1 METKEVKTTTIYQG
15 QDSEGNSA
23 ALVTPEAA
31 VFDEK
36 GICLKDKLADIDPKA
51 LRSLY
56 ETQLAGIEE
65 AGNRELENLK
75 TSQSLLELSFNTD
88 RFTTRKSIPSQKRH
102 KGMIISYMEYNMP
115 ILECYVGDTVGGT
128 TNGDE
133 LFANDTNWQ
142 LLNTSPQVIE
152 MMGSTVSGSSLE
164 GFKAYHTII
173 YMGNTPNVSKG
184 SSLGEVSYMIMDNT
198 PNSPTFQNKA
208 ARDGTTIE
216 IYTPSQSEPYYL
228 YVKHI
233 VSDNSLEN
241 HTYSHLI
248 PADCIG
254 HMKLVWLNELNSFFV
269 IRESINQ

>member
-1 METKEVKTTTIYQG
+1 METKKVKTTTIYQG

-36 GICLKDKLADIDPKA
+36 GICLKDKLANIDPEA

-75 TSQSLLELSFNTD
+75 TSQNLLELSFDTD

-102 KGMIISYMEYNMP
+102 KGMIISYIEYNMP
-115 ILECYVGDTVGGT
+115 ILECYVGDTI
-128 TNGDE
+128 NDE
-133 LFANDTNWQ
+133 LFAKDINWQ
-142 LLNTSPQVIE
+142 LLNTSPQIIE
-152 MMGSTVSGSSLE
+152 MIGSTVSGSSLE

-173 YMGNTPNVSKG
+173 YMGNTPKVRKG
-184 SSLGEVSYMIMDNT
+184 GSLGKVSYMIMDNT

-233 VSDNSLEN
+233 VSDDPSEN

-269 IRESINQ
+269 IRESFDQ

>member
-1 METKEVKTTTIYQG
+1 MEPKKVKTTTIYQG

-36 GICLKDKLADIDPKA
+36 GICLKDKLANIDPEA
-51 LRSLY
+51 LRNLY

-75 TSQSLLELSFNTD
+75 TSQNLLELSFDTD
-88 RFTTRKSIPSQKRH
+88 RFTTRKSIPVQKRR
-102 KGMIISYMEYNMP
+102 KGMIITYIEYNMP
-115 ILECYVGDTVGGT
+115 ILECYIGNTLERDNTFSS
-128 TNGDE
+128 D
-133 LFANDTNWQ
+133 DNWQ

-152 MMGSTVSGSSLE
+152 MIGATVSGSSLE
-164 GFKAYHTII
+164 GSKAYHTLI
-173 YMGNTPNVSKG
+173 YMGNTPKVSKG

-233 VSDNSLEN
+233 VSDNPLEN

-254 HMKLVWLNELNSFFV
+254 HMKLVWLNKLNSFFV
-269 IRESINQ
+269 TRESFDQ

>member
-1 METKEVKTTTIYQG
+1 METKEVKTTTIYHG

-88 RFTTRKSIPSQKRH
+88 RFTTRKSIPIQKRH
-102 KGMIISYMEYNMP
+102 KGMIISYIEYNMP
-115 ILECYVGDTVGGT
+115 ILECYVGYTVGDGDN

-142 LLNTSPQVIE
+142 LFNTSPQIISQI
-152 MMGSTVSGSSLE
+152 GASVSGTKLSDL
-164 GFKAYHTII
+164 KAYHTII
-173 YMGNTPNVSKG
+173 YIG
-184 SSLGEVSYMIMDNT
+184 SSKS
-198 PNSPTFQNKA
+198 PNENLLYTITDDDTNLPTFKNKA

-216 IYTPSQSEPYYL
+216 IYTLPQSEPYYL

-233 VSDNSLEN
+233 VSDNPLEN

-269 IRESINQ
+269 IRESIDQ

>member
-1 METKEVKTTTIYQG
+1 MNAKEVKTTTIYHG

-88 RFTTRKSIPSQKRH
+88 RFTTRKSIPIQKRH

-115 ILECYVGDTVGGT
+115 ILECYVGDTVGDGDN

-142 LLNTSPQVIE
+142 LLNTSPQIISQI
-152 MMGSTVSGSSLE
+152 GASVSGTKLSYL
-164 GFKAYHTII
+164 KAYHTII
-173 YMGNTPNVSKG
+173 YMGSSKSPNEN
-184 SSLGEVSYMIMDNT
+184 LSYTITDDDTNL
-198 PNSPTFQNKA
+198 PTFKNKA

-216 IYTPSQSEPYYL
+216 IYTLPQSEPSTL
-228 YVKHI
+228 VVNHM
-233 VSDNSLEN
+233 VSDNPLEN

-269 IRESINQ
+269 IRESIDQ

>member
-1 METKEVKTTTIYQG
+1 MEPKKVKTTTIYQG
-15 QDSEGNSA
+15 QDSNGNPA

-36 GICLKDKLADIDPKA
+36 GICLKDKLANIDPEA

-75 TSQSLLELSFNTD
+75 TSQNLLELSFDTD
-88 RFTTRKSIPSQKRH
+88 RFTTRKSIPVQKRR
-102 KGMIISYMEYNMP
+102 KGMIISYIEYNMP

-128 TNGDE
+128 TNEDE
-133 LFANDTNWQ
+133 LFANDINWQ

-152 MMGSTVSGSSLE
+152 MIGSTISGSSLE

-173 YMGNTPNVSKG
+173 YMGNTPKVSKG

-233 VSDNSLEN
+233 VSDKPSEN

-269 IRESINQ
+269 TRESINQ

>member
-88 RFTTRKSIPSQKRH
+88 RFTTRKYIPSQKRH

-115 ILECYVGDTVGGT
+115 ILECYVGDTVGDT
-128 TNGDE
+128 TIGDDP
-133 LFANDTNWQ
+133 FANDTNWQ
-142 LLNTSPQVIE
+142 LLNTSPQIISQI
-152 MMGSTVSGSSLE
+152 GASVSGTTFANLRS
-164 GFKAYHTII
+164 YHTIT
-173 YMGNTPNVSKG
+173 YLG
-184 SSLGEVSYMIMDNT
+184 SSESYNRNITYTIQDNYDDNVPTFENNARDGITMEFYSLPQSDESWLEVSYSKTSKDPIRY
-198 PNSPTFQNKA
+198 S
-208 ARDGTTIE
+208 
-216 IYTPSQSEPYYL
+216 L
-228 YVKHI
+228 YV
-233 VSDNSLEN
+233 
-241 HTYSHLI
+241 
-248 PADCIG
+248 PANYIG
-254 HMKLVWLNELNSFFV
+254 HIKLVWLNKLKGFFV
-269 IRESINQ
+269 TRTTYESINQ

>member
-1 METKEVKTTTIYQG
+1 METKEVKTTTIYHG

-56 ETQLAGIEE
+56 ETQLAGIED

-88 RFTTRKSIPSQKRH
+88 RFTTRKSIPIQKRH
-102 KGMIISYMEYNMP
+102 KGMIISYIEYNMP

-142 LLNTSPQVIE
+142 LLNTSPQILSLI
-152 MMGSTVSGSSLE
+152 GASVSGTKLSYL
-164 GFKAYHTII
+164 KAYHTII
-173 YMGNTPNVSKG
+173 YIG
-184 SSLGEVSYMIMDNT
+184 SSKSHNENLSYTIIDDDTNL
-198 PNSPTFQNKA
+198 PTFKNKA

-216 IYTPSQSEPYYL
+216 IYTLPQSEPSTL
-228 YVKHI
+228 VVNHR
-233 VSDNSLEN
+233 VSDNPLEN

-269 IRESINQ
+269 IRESIDQ

>member
-1 METKEVKTTTIYQG
+1 METKEVKTTTIYHG

-65 AGNRELENLK
+65 AGNMELENLK

-102 KGMIISYMEYNMP
+102 KGMIISYIEYNMP
-115 ILECYVGDTVGGT
+115 ILECYVGDTIGDT
-128 TNGDE
+128 TSGND

-142 LLNTSPQVIE
+142 LLNTSPQILSQI
-152 MMGSTVSGSSLE
+152 GASVSGTSFENLRS
-164 GFKAYHTII
+164 YHTIT
-173 YMGNTPNVSKG
+173 YLG
-184 SSLGEVSYMIMDNT
+184 SSESYNRNIKYMIRDDYDNVPTFENNARDGITMEFYSLPQSDESWLEVSY
-198 PNSPTFQNKA
+198 SK
-208 ARDGTTIE
+208 
-216 IYTPSQSEPYYL
+216 PSKDPIRYVL
-228 YVKHI
+228 YV
-233 VSDNSLEN
+233 
-241 HTYSHLI
+241 
-248 PADCIG
+248 PANYIG
-254 HMKLVWLNELNSFFV
+254 HIKLVWLNKLKGFFV
-269 IRESINQ
+269 TRTTYESINQ